1 MSNKRFEMF
10 EFRAALIR
18 MRHGDSDRAI
28 ARSGLMGRNKARQFR
43 VSAKLHGWLDPGSP
57 LPDEEE
63 MAWVAPNW
71 GKILGDAGASSVE
84 PYRAQV
90 EEWAEERDP
99 GHRDPPRPDSDL
111 RFRRGLLLGQP
122 VRPQPGPVQ
131 TRGDRSS
138 GLLARGDS

>member
-43 VSAKLHGWLDPGSP
+43 VSAKLHGWLDPGNP

-63 MAWVAPNW
+63 MARVAPNW
-71 GKILGDAGASSVE
+71 GKMLGDAGASSVE

-90 EEWAEERDP
+90 EEWAEEREP
-99 GHRDPPRPDSDL
+99 GHRDSTAP
-111 RFRRGLLLGQP
+111 
-122 VRPQPGPVQ
+122 
-131 TRGDRSS
+131 
-138 GLLARGDS
+138 